1 MPAVLDR
8 PTVIDCPGV
17 DYISDTNTDELKM
30 WNLLLF
36 KSDMFRED
44 IETILLK
51 IFPFN
56 KTRLDHI
63 FDELRAHKVALLWV
77 DTKERVSAYHDILAA
92 AELRVCI
99 EPEG

>member
-8 PTVIDCPGV
+8 PTVLDRPSIDNLYNL
-17 DYISDTNTDELKM
+17 DSDQQKM

-56 KTRLDHI
+56 KTKLDHI

-92 AELRVCI
+92 AQLRVCI

>member
-8 PTVIDCPGV
+8 PPVIDK
-17 DYISDTNTDELKM
+17 INDTDADEMKM

-56 KTRLDHI
+56 KHKMETI
-63 FDELRAHKVALLWV
+63 FNDLRAHKVALIWI
-77 DTKERVSAYHDILAA
+77 DSKERVSAYHDVLKAA
-92 AELRVCI
+92 QLRVCI
-99 EPEG
+99 EPE